1 MGATLDALQRLQEI
15 EVQLAE
21 VQGRIDRKHRAVHRQ
36 EERIAQIDADIQSRQ
51 DTLRR
56 EQMDSDR
63 LELDMKSRDAAIGKL
78 RSALNEAKTNKE
90 YSAILTQLNT
100 DKADNGKIEERVIA
114 MMTELDAKRKAIEEI
129 RAAREKEIARRDE
142 LLAEA
147 RAIEDQ
153 SRDRLNDLRGQ
164 RAAAAT
170 AVPEKALD
178 LFTRVAAKNDGQALA
193 RVIRTHPKR
202 AEYACDG
209 CNMAITIEQVNA
221 VMSRDEAV
229 LCNSCRRILYM
240 PSASAS
246 IRA

>member
-21 VQGRIDRKHRAVHRQ
+21 VQGRIDRKHRAVQRQ
-36 EERIAQIDADIQSRQ
+36 EERIAQIDADIHSRQ

-78 RSALNEAKTNKE
+78 RQALNEAKTNKE

-129 RAAREKEIARRDE
+129 RAAREKEVARRDE

-147 RAIEDQ
+147 KAIEDQ

-246 IRA
+246 MRA